1 MEFKFG
7 EVERGRTIFEGMLN
21 SYPKRADLWSIYVD
35 MEDKSGDAA
44 AGRRLLE
51 RIVHLKWSSKKMKFF
66 FKRYLDFETRH
77 GGSAANIEHVK
88 DLARNY
94 VESSM

>member
-66 FKRYLDFETRH
+66 FKKWLGYEKDNGDEEH
-77 GGSAANIEHVK
+77 IEEVK
-88 DLARNY
+88 RRAMAY
-94 VESSM
+94 VESLSA